1 MELLGEVL
9 IQAAIAPVFW
19 IVTALAVLLFRI
31 LRKRSR
37 NRLAWAT
44 LIGAPSV
51 ALLSLMCGTH
61 FDLNDLLFNFASPLT
76 HKVRLYPVECKGKV
90 ARGNLCCGKLDK
102 PLNPTTFTVSVMSE
116 QVSRST
122 IGGFDGPLHNCSVQS
137 YLNWQC
143 ATYWDE
149 SRTNEVDAGGAAS
162 TDWYLMSEG
171 RFSESFSVDPDARK
185 QKQLEAMRNYVW
197 VDAMEWWLGH
207 RRGYFETHKGIWDS
221 KEPNRYERA
230 ADDGMCRASSL
241 AK

>member
-9 IQAAIAPVFW
+9 FQAAFAPALW
-19 IVTALAVLLFRI
+19 IVTALAALLFRI
-31 LRKRSR
+31 LRKRSS
-37 NRLAWAT
+37 NRLARIT
-44 LIGAPSV
+44 LVAAPSV
-51 ALLSLMCGTH
+51 AFVSLICGTL
-61 FDLNDLLFNFASPLT
+61 FDLNDLLFNFVSPLT

-102 PLNPTTFTVSVMSE
+102 PLDPTTFTVSVMRE
-116 QVSRST
+116 RVSRST
-122 IGGFDGPLHNCSVQS
+122 GAGFDGPLHNCAVQS

-162 TDWYLMSEG
+162 TDWYLMSDG
-171 RFSESFSVDPDARK
+171 RFSESFSVDPDPRK

-207 RRGYFETHKGIWDS
+207 HRGYFEARKGIWDD
-221 KEPNRYERA
+221 KEPNHYERA
-230 ADDGMCRASSL
+230 SDDGMCRAS
-241 AK
+241 AMMK